1 MRNLILTLLLL
12 LLPVS
17 VSAQDKAMERIVK
30 NGEINCGVYALGS
43 IFSYDTSG
51 KPKGFTVD
59 LMNEIS
65 MRTGLKVKYTEISS
79 FATLGLDMNS
89 AKFDMICAPVL
100 FFPPT
105 SMKFLP
111 SLYLGKDE
119 INIYADASLD
129 ITKIKTVEDLN
140 DPKHIFVGMDGEL
153 GGLYAP
159 KMFPKAKLS
168 MLPLGTPPAQMFMD
182 LQTKKAHFM
191 MLTRLAANAFL
202 RENPG
207 KLKMVLET
215 AIVKPS
221 VRLFYPVDSNALK
234 ANMDAILEEMQHD
247 GTLDKLLKKHDLVF

>member
-1 MRNLILTLLLL
+1 MRKLILTLLLL
-12 LLPVS
+12 LLPL
-17 VSAQDKAMERIVK
+17 SASAEDKAMERIVK
-30 NGEINCGVYALGS
+30 NGEINCGVYALGT
-43 IFSYDTSG
+43 IFSYDTAG

-65 MRTGLKVKYTEISS
+65 MRTGLKIKYTEISS
-79 FATLGLDMNS
+79 FATLGLDMN
-89 AKFDMICAPVL
+89 AGKFDMICAPVL

-111 SLYLGKDE
+111 SLYLGTDE

-129 ITKIKTVEDLN
+129 TSKIKKMEDLN
-140 DPKHIFVGMDGEL
+140 NPEYIFVGMDGEL

-168 MLPLGTPPAQMFMD
+168 MLPLGTAPSQMFMD

-191 MLTRLAANAFL
+191 MLTRLAAQAFL
-202 RENPG
+202 KENPG

-215 AIVKPS
+215 PLVKPS
-221 VRLFYPVDSNALK
+221 VRLFYPVDSAALK
-234 ANMDAILEEMQHD
+234 ANMDALLEELQHE
-247 GTLDKLLKKHDLVF
+247 GTLSKLFKKHDLTF